1 MAPYLNFPA
10 GSQKYLQQVM
20 QKNKVCNNAFMRLPM
35 ALFSIQFKPRF
46 KIRDFY

>member
-20 QKNKVCNNAFMRLPM
+20 QKNKVCHNAFMGLSM
-35 ALFSIQFKPRF
+35 AFFGAQIKSHF
-46 KIRDFY
+46 KIRAFY